1 MILSPLNYVGNK
13 ARILK
18 SLIPLFPQSTTTFV
32 DIFCGSGIVGL
43 NAKSKRLILND
54 KESRVIDLLRYFQSN
69 SLDTILGEVDSLITQ
84 YNLTDSKSKPKGFY
98 KIHKNEGLSRHNKEG
113 FLALRNSYN
122 QNPSEAKFF
131 VLILFGFNHFVR
143 FNAQG
148 AYNVPVGKSDFSQFQ
163 HKKSVAFIKALQE
176 KNITLSNVDF
186 RDSALYKEGDFFYFD
201 PPYLI
206 TQAPYNASWSE
217 SDEKDLYEILDFLD
231 SGDKKFALSNVLESN
246 GKSNDLLKQ
255 WSAKYHTTFMKRDYT
270 NANYHR
276 KNLGTTKE
284 VLITNYTT
292 INHFTQGSNNA

>member
-1 MILSPLNYVGNK
+1 MIVSPLNYPGNK

-54 KESRVIDLLRYFQSN
+54 KESRVIDLLRYFQGN
-69 SLDTILGEVDSLITQ
+69 SLDMILGEVDSLIAQ

-148 AYNVPVGKSDFSQFQ
+148 AYNVPVGKMDFTQSLLD
-163 HKKSVAFIKALQE
+163 KTIDFINFLQS
-176 KNITLSNVDF
+176 KNIAFSSVDF

-206 TQAPYNASWSE
+206 TQAPYNASWNE

-231 SGDKKFALSNVLESN
+231 SGGKRFALSNVLESN

-255 WSAKYHTTFMKRDYT
+255 WSAKYKTTPIKRQYK
-270 NANYHR
+270 NANYQR
-276 KNLGTTKE
+276 KNLSQSME
-284 VLITNYTT
+284 VLITNY
-292 INHFTQGSNNA
+292 

>member
-1 MILSPLNYVGNK
+1 MIVSPLNYPGNK

-18 SLIPLFPQSTTTFV
+18 SLIPLFPQDTTTFV

-69 SLDTILGEVDSLITQ
+69 SLDTILGEVDSLIAQ

-98 KIHKNEGLSRHNKEG
+98 KIHKNEGLSRHNKDG
-113 FLALRNSYN
+113 FLALRKSYN
-122 QNPSEAKFF
+122 ANPSEAKFF

-148 AYNVPVGKSDFSQFQ
+148 AYNVPVGKMDFTQSLLD
-163 HKKSVAFIKALQE
+163 KTIDFIHFLQS
-176 KNITLSNVDF
+176 KNIAFSSVDF

-217 SDEKDLYEILDFLD
+217 NDEKDLYEILDFLD
-231 SGDKKFALSNVLESN
+231 SEDKKFAFSNVLESN

-255 WSAKYHTTFMKRDYT
+255 WSAKYKSTPIKRQYK
-270 NANYHR
+270 NANYQR
-276 KNLGTTKE
+276 KNLSQSME
-284 VLITNYTT
+284 VLITNY
-292 INHFTQGSNNA
+292 

>member
-1 MILSPLNYVGNK
+1 MIVSPLNYPGNK

-18 SLIPLFPQSTTTFV
+18 SLIPLFPQDTTTFV

-43 NAKSKRLILND
+43 NAKSKQLILND
-54 KESRVIDLLRYFQSN
+54 KESRIIDLLRYFQSN
-69 SLDTILGEVDSLITQ
+69 SLDTILGEVDSLIAQ

-113 FLALRNSYN
+113 FLALRKSYN
-122 QNPSEAKFF
+122 ANPSEAKFF

-148 AYNVPVGKSDFSQFQ
+148 AYNVPVGKMDFTQSLLD
-163 HKKSVAFIKALQE
+163 KTIDFIRFLQS
-176 KNITLSNVDF
+176 KNIAFSSADF

-206 TQAPYNASWSE
+206 TQAPYNTSWSE

-231 SGDKKFALSNVLESN
+231 SGNKKFAFSNVLESN

-255 WSAKYHTTFMKRDYT
+255 WSAKYKSTPIKRQYK
-270 NANYHR
+270 NANYQR
-276 KNLGTTKE
+276 KNLSQSME
-284 VLITNYTT
+284 VLITNY
-292 INHFTQGSNNA
+292 

>member
-1 MILSPLNYVGNK
+1 MIVSPLNYPGNK

-18 SLIPLFPQSTTTFV
+18 SLMPLFPQDTAIFV

-69 SLDTILGEVDSLITQ
+69 SLDTILGEVDNLITQ

-122 QNPSEAKFF
+122 ANPSEAKFF

-148 AYNVPVGKSDFSQFQ
+148 AYNVPVGKMDFTQSLLD
-163 HKKSVAFIKALQE
+163 KTIDFIHFLQS
-176 KNITLSNVDF
+176 KNIAFNSADF

-206 TQAPYNASWSE
+206 TQAPYNASWNE
-217 SDEKDLYEILDFLD
+217 GDEKDLYEILDFLD
-231 SGDKKFALSNVLESN
+231 SGNKRFALSNVLESN

-255 WSAKYHTTFMKRDYT
+255 WIKKYKSTSIKRQYK
-270 NANYHR
+270 NANYQR
-276 KNLGTTKE
+276 KNLSQSME
-284 VLITNYTT
+284 VLITNY
-292 INHFTQGSNNA
+292 

>member
-1 MILSPLNYVGNK
+1 MIVSPLNYPGNK

-18 SLIPLFPQSTTTFV
+18 SLMPLFPKDIAIFV

-69 SLDTILGEVDSLITQ
+69 SLDTILGEVDSLIAQ

-122 QNPSEAKFF
+122 ANPSEAKFF

-148 AYNVPVGKSDFSQFQ
+148 AYNVPVGKMDFTQSLLD
-163 HKKSVAFIKALQE
+163 KTIDFINFLQS
-176 KNITLSNVDF
+176 KNIAFSSADF

-206 TQAPYNASWSE
+206 TQAPYNASWNE
-217 SDEKDLYEILDFLD
+217 SDEKDLYAILDFLD
-231 SGDKKFALSNVLESN
+231 SGDKRFALSNVLESN

-255 WSAKYHTTFMKRDYT
+255 WSAKYKSTPIKRQYK
-270 NANYHR
+270 NANYQR
-276 KNLGTTKE
+276 KNLSQSME
-284 VLITNYTT
+284 VLITNY
-292 INHFTQGSNNA
+292 